1 MAEPAPSTASAP
13 AAPAS
18 SIRPIIV
25 RRSHIIFCSIST
37 VGSGIAISIA
47 TAVTIGSIAAVP
59 IATVP
64 TVASAAAA
72 GAGRL
77 HDDGSGGIAAVAA
90 AAGESRLSADAERE
104 AKTEEQQSRDAA
116 RGEHTPGDD
125 FSPSARVT
133 CITSIGVLRYGPV
146 NSSCPLP

>member
-47 TAVTIGSIAAVP
+47 TAVTIAAVP